1 MAGVMGFLYFDL
13 QLDPLLG
20 SPVVFRLSHIRY
32 PAPTILRKCTMNK
45 MQCCLSPFNFKGDV
59 QFVLALHPKIK
70 QNNANAMSFGGS
82 QIQGD

>member
-1 MAGVMGFLYFDL
+1 MDFLYFDL

-20 SPVVFRLSHIRY
+20 SHVVFCLSHIRY
-32 PAPTILRKCTMNK
+32 PAPTILRKCTKNY
-45 MQCCLSPFNFKGDV
+45 MQCCLSPFNFKGVV

-70 QNNANAMSFGGS
+70 QNNASAVSFSGS